1 MAMTM
6 HVNIVSA
13 EQEIYSGTVT
23 QVFAPAEMGEVG
35 VMPRHAPM
43 LSTLKPGVVRVISQ
57 DGEEQTF
64 FVSGGILEIQPHV
77 VTILSDT
84 ALRAADIDES
94 AALEAKSRAEAA
106 MKDKASDMDYAKAKS
121 ELIEAVA
128 QIEALKKIPASREKV
143 AELGKQAL
151 QGKGGPA
158 AYLIAW
164 QAATLGYFF
173 GRLPDVQSGYNT
185 AKQTLKSGTTYE
197 TLMSYLNNCK

>member
-43 LSTLKPGVVRVISQ
+43 LSTLKAGVVRVLLQ
-57 DGEEQTF
+57 EGEEETF
-64 FVSGGILEIQPHV
+64 YVSGGILEIQPHV

-84 ALRAADIDES
+84 ALRAAEIDEA

-106 MKDKASDMDYAKAKS
+106 MKDKASDMDYAKAKTA
-121 ELIEAVA
+121 LIEAVA
-128 QIEALKKIPASREKV
+128 QIETLKKLRK
-143 AELGKQAL
+143 K
-151 QGKGGPA
+151 K
-158 AYLIAW
+158 
-164 QAATLGYFF
+164 
-173 GRLPDVQSGYNT
+173 
-185 AKQTLKSGTTYE
+185 
-197 TLMSYLNNCK
+197 

>member
-43 LSTLKPGVVRVISQ
+43 LSTLKPGVVRVLLQ
-57 DGEEQTF
+57 DGEEETF
-64 FVSGGILEIQPHV
+64 YVSGGILEIQPHV

-84 ALRAADIDES
+84 ALRAADIDEA

-106 MKDKASDMDYAKAKS
+106 MKDKASDMDYVKAKTV
-121 ELIEAVA
+121 LIEAVA
-128 QIEALKKIPASREKV
+128 QIEALKKLRK
-143 AELGKQAL
+143 K
-151 QGKGGPA
+151 K
-158 AYLIAW
+158 
-164 QAATLGYFF
+164 
-173 GRLPDVQSGYNT
+173 
-185 AKQTLKSGTTYE
+185 
-197 TLMSYLNNCK
+197 

>member
-13 EQEIYSGTVT
+13 ESEIYSGTVT

-43 LSTLKPGVVRVISQ
+43 LSTLKAGVVRVIPQ

-84 ALRAADIDES
+84 ALRATDIDEA

-128 QIEALKKIPASREKV
+128 QIEALKKIRK
-143 AELGKQAL
+143 K
-151 QGKGGPA
+151 K
-158 AYLIAW
+158 
-164 QAATLGYFF
+164 
-173 GRLPDVQSGYNT
+173 
-185 AKQTLKSGTTYE
+185 
-197 TLMSYLNNCK
+197 

>member
-6 HVNIVSA
+6 QVNIVSA
-13 EQEIYSGTVT
+13 EKEIYSGIVT

-57 DGEEQTF
+57 EGEEQSF

-77 VTILSDT
+77 ITILSDT

-94 AALEAKSRAEAA
+94 AALEAKARAEAA
-106 MKDKASDMDYAKAKS
+106 IKDKASDMDYAKAKT

-128 QIEALKKIPASREKV
+128 QIEALRRVRKKK
-143 AELGKQAL
+143 
-151 QGKGGPA
+151 
-158 AYLIAW
+158 
-164 QAATLGYFF
+164 
-173 GRLPDVQSGYNT
+173 
-185 AKQTLKSGTTYE
+185 
-197 TLMSYLNNCK
+197 

>member
-1 MAMTM
+1 MSMTM

-13 EQEIYSGTVT
+13 ENEIYSGTVT

-57 DGEEQTF
+57 EGEEQSF

-84 ALRAADIDES
+84 ALRASDIDES
-94 AALEAKSRAEAA
+94 AAIEAKARAEAA
-106 MKDKASDMDYAKAKS
+106 MKDKASDLDYAKAKT

-128 QIEALKKIPASREKV
+128 QIEALRKV
-143 AELGKQAL
+143 RKR
-151 QGKGGPA
+151 K
-158 AYLIAW
+158 
-164 QAATLGYFF
+164 
-173 GRLPDVQSGYNT
+173 
-185 AKQTLKSGTTYE
+185 
-197 TLMSYLNNCK
+197 